1 MGWFGLLFGPD
12 GWAPLLFRGALITI
26 LLSLV
31 TVPFGFGAGLL
42 LALLKLSRNWLVS
55 ASRRCSTCCRGC
67 SATAGVSR

>member
-31 TVPFGFGAGLL
+31 TVPFGLRGFEPCTYFL
-42 LALLKLSRNWLVS
+42 NWTLFV
-55 ASRRCSTCCRGC
+55 RRLP
-67 SATAGVSR
+67 AAH